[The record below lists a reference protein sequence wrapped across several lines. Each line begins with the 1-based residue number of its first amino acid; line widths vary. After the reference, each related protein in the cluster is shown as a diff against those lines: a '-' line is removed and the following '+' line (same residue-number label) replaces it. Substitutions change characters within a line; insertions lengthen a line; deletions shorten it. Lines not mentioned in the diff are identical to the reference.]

1 MLLNDDTNKHLECCF
16 DLCNFDREV
25 PEWCS
30 SMSSH
35 KIVFHWASD
44 QEPENL
50 MVQWATNLPNYTIT
64 ELMFLLLYLR
74 IWHDNSLKQDVL
86 SLWHPLTC
94 TVIHKKKKKKKKWG
108 ELEKNNVLINFLPNF
123 ASCLLRTHLF
133 IRWQLCVGNNTKQEI
148 ENNSTL
154 KSIPIF
160 SREDKKMKM
169 TTA

>member
-44 QEPENL
+44 QQPENL

-94 TVIHKKKKKKKKWG
+94 TVIHKKKKKKKEMRWAWKKQCSHQFPTK
-108 ELEKNNVLINFLPNF
+108 L
-123 ASCLLRTHLF
+123 CLMPF
-133 IRWQLCVGNNTKQEI
+133 ENT
-148 ENNSTL
+148 
-154 KSIPIF
+154 PIH
-160 SREDKKMKM
+160 
-169 TTA
+169 